1 MDLSPNDIRNYEF
14 PNQMRGY
21 DKEEVDSF
29 LDQIAT
35 AMENLKQ
42 EHLRLSMENDSIK
55 SQLDNVRQ
63 YEEAIKAAAIDSR
76 KNADLLVSK
85 AKDDT
90 MKMLKEAKEKAE
102 HIVAEQQQKLTEYAD
117 QLKRLENT
125 KNSFI
130 EEIREVIYGHLNMVK
145 KIDEAEFSYDP
156 ANAPK
161 IKMSAPAAA
170 AVSAQPSSPVSNK
183 ASDDSQDFDLSDS
196 SKDIDVVESEELSR
210 TGMTSIASAP
220 KQVKI
225 VTEEANAPEKIVEA
239 EPAPVDPELAAALK
253 GYDHNE
259 HHGRIDPETMIGDQ
273 KIPKQGE
280 VVVTNKR
287 AEDIPDGFIT
297 PKDNNSEG
305 MSSTTHGDNEE
316 EDNSEETGKVTL
328 SHDAQEDA
336 TEHNAIDIDTPIL
349 ENRKNLSPDN
359 ILEEL
364 DNVVAKF
371 EETVEKAEKGS

>member
-29 LDQIAT
+29 LNQIAT

-55 SQLDNVRQ
+55 SQLDNVKQ

-102 HIVAEQQQKLTEYAD
+102 HIVAEQQHKLTEYAD
-117 QLKRLENT
+117 QLKKLENT
-125 KNSFI
+125 KNSFV
-130 EEIREVIYGHLNMVK
+130 EEIREIIHGHLNMVK
-145 KIDEAEFSYDP
+145 KIDETEFSYDP
-156 ANAPK
+156 AHAPK
-161 IKMSAPAAA
+161 INIPVPPIAPA
-170 AVSAQPSSPVSNK
+170 PSSTPEKSEDAEDISLN
-183 ASDDSQDFDLSDS
+183 DS

-210 TGMTSIASAP
+210 AEMTSIASAP
-220 KQVKI
+220 KQEQI
-225 VTEEANAPEKIVEA
+225 ITEEANAPDKIVEA
-239 EPAPVDPELAAALK
+239 QEAPVDPELAAALK
-253 GYDHNE
+253 KYDHTDNQ
-259 HHGRIDPETMIGDQ
+259 GNIDPETMIGDQ

-297 PKDNNSEG
+297 PKENGSEG

-316 EDNSEETGKVTL
+316 DDNSEETGKVTL
-328 SHDAQEDA
+328 SHDAQEHA
-336 TEHNAIDIDTPIL
+336 TEHNTIDIDTPVVDDK
-349 ENRKNLSPDN
+349 KNLSPDN